1 MEAFLQEREGEREGG
16 SSRSC
21 RSPSRRFIR
30 SSENPAEWR
39 MSVRCMLANLLGCSG
54 LSGCQSSTTGE
65 LGQICPS
72 GTSDGPEEPAR
83 LGANLDLSS
92 PLLRKIQISA
102 RANGWCISQQPRSCV
117 MSAAIKVQG
126 SQLDKS
132 IRVYVC
138 VCVGLQ

>member
-1 MEAFLQEREGEREGG
+1 M
-16 SSRSC
+16 
-21 RSPSRRFIR
+21 
-30 SSENPAEWR
+30 
-39 MSVRCMLANLLGCSG
+39 RCMLANLLGCSG

-102 RANGWCISQQPRSCV
+102 RANGWCISQQPRDVS
-117 MSAAIKVQG
+117 G
-126 SQLDKS
+126 NKS
-132 IRVYVC
+132 SGVTVGQKHPRVC
-138 VCVGLQ
+138 VCVCGASVTRLTSARKTRPCEMRLIGSGC